1 MIEVHVESIRVS
13 LMSDHR
19 LVVLKETQGD
29 RYLPIWIG
37 QCEAEAIAIRLRE
50 VETPRPMTHDLLKN
64 AITELGGEITH
75 IVVSDLHNDTF
86 FARIAVSVNRKS
98 IEIDSRPSDAVA
110 LAVRAGVPIF
120 VDEAVMNS
128 AGIVPE
134 EDLGEHEESEEL
146 SAFRDFVNNLDLDD
160 LPLQ

>member
-86 FARIAVSVNRKS
+86 FARIAVSVNRKT

-120 VDEAVMNS
+120 VEEAVMNS